1 MTKTFNRHPG
11 ILGPRDIP
19 SLPGESQADWRLRVE
34 RVLGIQK
41 PQELDEPIPP
51 RFGPC
56 GEGLP
61 IED

>member
-1 MTKTFNRHPG
+1 MIKTPKDVTFV
-11 ILGPRDIP
+11 LGPRDIP